1 MTTPKIL
8 PLNLYESQAVLLAA
22 SPPILNQ
29 NWSFESGN
37 LAPWTV
43 NNNAQASVSNL
54 WSFQGTNSMLFTG
67 DGITATPTMFS
78 EFIPVKPNTNYTAS
92 FELYSPQG
100 SPSNVVRLIYYNS
113 SFVNV
118 GQFTNFPAP
127 VPANVP
133 AGTLQAISGLSPATA
148 VWAQFLIQ
156 MEGTPPVTQQMFAD
170 LAQLNPG
177 GTPSNGLGSGVAQ
190 LTPFGARNG
199 GLSWTPSQAQV
210 RVDTNSLEAQCILY
224 VSYGIQAYGLPDI
237 VGVTES
243 GSTGAT
249 AAMAG
254 QTLRPGDWVTAAWS
268 GGDPGSYAHLLLT
281 GSIQTPGG

>member
-8 PLNLYESQAVLLAA
+8 PLNLYESKAVLLTA

-29 NWSFESGN
+29 NWSFESGVF
-37 LAPWTV
+37 PWTV
-43 NNNAQASVSNL
+43 NNGGSISQSNL
-54 WSFQGTNSMLFTG
+54 WAFQGSSSMLLVPN
-67 DGITATPTMFS
+67 GIGANPTMFS
-78 EFIPVKPNTNYTAS
+78 ELFPIQPNTPYISSAEFYT
-92 FELYSPQG
+92 PQG
-100 SPSNVVRLIYYNS
+100 YNQVLVRTAWYDATQTFISAIDSGVQN
-113 SFVNV
+113 
-118 GQFTNFPAP
+118 

-133 AGTLQAISGLSPATA
+133 AGTLISISGTSPANA
-148 VWAQFLIQ
+148 RFMQI
-156 MEGTPPVTQQMFAD
+156 VTQAAGIAPATLQLFSD
-170 LAQLNPG
+170 LVQANPG
-177 GTPSNGLGSGVAQ
+177 STPSNGLGSGVAQ

-199 GLSWTPSQAQV
+199 GLSWTPVQAQV